1 MDASVDATV
10 ERIERANLS
19 RATCL
24 MSACGAVKAD
34 DQLTFALVNGL
45 EQRQSI
51 ADNCG
56 GARLCPGS
64 PDDLGSIGCASNN

>member
-1 MDASVDATV
+1 VLD
-10 ERIERANLS
+10 ERVW
-19 RATCL
+19 
-24 MSACGAVKAD
+24 AVKAD

-56 GARLCPGS
+56 GVRLLS
-64 PDDLGSIGCASNN
+64 PDDLSSIGCASNS